1 MTKGRFG
8 GSEKRRS
15 PRYDRRLSTLLEY
28 DGTTYEM
35 RTIDIS
41 KYGVLIPRR
50 MPPPIGTTVTLT
62 LTIRDNRSIFEGI
75 VKRHTKCLVNGVQT
89 VGIGIDISSPEY
101 LECVKEIISNASLT
115 GATLHKYL
123 PLEHL

>member
-15 PRYDRRLSTLLEY
+15 PRYDRRLSALLEY
-28 DGTTYEM
+28 DGTTYVM

-41 KYGVLIPRR
+41 KHGVLIPRR
-50 MPPPIGTTVTLT
+50 MPPPIGTPVTLT

-89 VGIGIDISSPEY
+89 VGIGIDISSPDY
-101 LECVKEIISNASLT
+101 LDFVKKIISNASLT
-115 GATLHKYL
+115 GASCISIC
-123 PLEHL
+123 P

>member
-15 PRYDRRLSTLLEY
+15 PRYYRRLSVLLEY

-41 KYGVLIPRR
+41 KHGVLIPRR
-50 MPPPIGTTVTLT
+50 MPPPIGATVTLT

-75 VKRHTKCLVNGVQT
+75 VKRHTKCLVNGVHT

-101 LECVKEIISNASLT
+101 LEFVKKIISNVSLT
-115 GATLHKYL
+115 GASCISIC
-123 PLEHL
+123 P

>member
-15 PRYDRRLSTLLEY
+15 PRYDRRLSALLEY
-28 DGTTYEM
+28 DGMTYEM

-41 KYGVLIPRR
+41 KHGVLIPRR
-50 MPPPIGTTVTLT
+50 MPPPIGTPVTLT
-62 LTIRDNRSIFEGI
+62 LTLTIKDDRSIFEGI

-101 LECVKEIISNASLT
+101 LEFVKKIISNASLT
-115 GATLHKYL
+115 GASCIGIC
-123 PLEHL
+123 P